1 MTDLS
6 VTASQVLYVSGPME
20 YVTSGAAITIGQA
33 CYKAADN
40 TWLPAQTDGTATE
53 AGANGV
59 GLALGTAAAAGQ
71 KIGMARPGAI
81 VTLGA
86 GAAPTAG
93 IVYYISNGAGGL
105 APIADIG
112 TGDKVVPFCLSIG
125 SNQIKL
131 LDQNYHAG
139 SALA

>member
-6 VTASQVLYVSGPME
+6 ITASQVLYVSGPME
-20 YVTSGAAITIGQA
+20 YVTTGEAVTVGQI

-40 TWLPAQTDGTATE
+40 TWLKAQTDGTAVE

-59 GLALGTAAAAGQ
+59 GLALGTTSAAGQ

-93 IVYYISNGAGGL
+93 IVYYISNTAGGF

-112 TGDKVVPFCLSIG
+112 SADKVVPFCLSIG

-139 SALA
+139 SVLA

>member
-1 MTDLS
+1 MTDLT

-20 YVTSGAAITIGQA
+20 YVTSGEAVTIGQI

-40 TWLPAQTDGTATE
+40 TWLKAQTDGTATE

-59 GLALGTAAAAGQ
+59 GLALGTASAAGQ

-86 GAAPTAG
+86 GAGPTAG
-93 IVYYISNGAGGL
+93 VVYYISNTAGGF
-105 APIADIG
+105 APIGDIG

-125 SNQIKL
+125 SNQIQL
-131 LDQNYHAG
+131 LDKNYNAG

>member
-20 YVTSGAAITIGQA
+20 YVTAGAAITTGQV

-40 TWLPAQTDGTATE
+40 TWLPAQTDGTAVE

-59 GLALGTAAAAGQ
+59 GLALATAAAAGAR
-71 KIGMARPGAI
+71 IGMARPGAI
-81 VTLGA
+81 VTIGA
-86 GAAPTAG
+86 GAGPTTG
-93 IVYYISNGAGGL
+93 VVYYISNGAGGL
-105 APIADIG
+105 APIGDIG
-112 TGDKVVPFCLSIG
+112 SADKVVPFCLSIG
-125 SNQIKL
+125 SNQIQL
-131 LDQNYHAG
+131 LDKNYNAG